1 MFRQLLKRRGLLFAF
16 LLLPPSAL
24 AAPAGSA
31 EKSPRIEVSSPCDKF
46 PRNSISPARVLIENV
61 PNGKDTHTFE
71 FQTLWNDNSRQR
83 YSFSVPPGQTRQ
95 AVIYPSMT
103 DIQLLYRY
111 RNSVDESISLFALSE
126 DAPFFAVLQEKTPSE
141 WNMLSHSP
149 FNAQVNTFDLMDWPA
164 DYRMYAAQNCIII
177 PEKLYASYLDEPHR
191 KALRQW
197 VLGGGSLWLIG
208 DRGRKITAA
217 PLGRGLILHVP
228 SLEGMTDKEKEAALL
243 KLKTETKDIFPV
255 KVDGYYETPFHPKTP
270 DAFPYFF
277 TTPSFLLGLILA
289 AFAVLVGPVCL
300 LRWAPVG
307 KRQRLF
313 ILIPSISLG
322 ISILLAAVILIGDGT
337 GGRGSRAVHILVNP
351 QDHTGLITQSQV
363 CQTLILTN
371 NEFTLPEDV
380 HLQGCRLEKEK
391 FQTFH
396 ANGYAREKLENYL
409 REGNLCSGG
418 WFTSRSPLEHRLT
431 RPITTRAAVTV
442 IPMPQPDGAPVLQ
455 STFPGALSNLIYRD
469 ASGTYWRIPN
479 LPPGERKTAVRSEK
493 IPSETPPP
501 GHFHAEMISTEG
513 ELGPIPTLDSI
524 KWENTRITVSGPAAG
539 NQPLPQQP

>member
-24 AAPAGSA
+24 AVPAGSA
-31 EKSPRIEVSSPCDKF
+31 EKAPRIEVSSPCDKF

-61 PNGKDTHTFE
+61 PNGKDTHTLE

-103 DIQLLYRY
+103 DSQLLYR
-111 RNSVDESISLFALSE
+111 NSADESISLFAASE

-141 WNMLSHSP
+141 WNMLSDSP

-177 PEKLYASYLDEPHR
+177 PEKLYESYLDEPHR

-208 DRGRKITAA
+208 DRGRNINAV

-228 SLEGMTDKEKEAALL
+228 SLEGLTDKEKEAALL

-255 KVDGYYETPFHPKTP
+255 KVDGYYQTRLHPKVP
-270 DAFPYFF
+270 DASPYFF
-277 TTPSFLLGLILA
+277 TTPSFLLGLILV

-313 ILIPSISLG
+313 ILIPAISLG
-322 ISILLAAVILIGDGT
+322 VSILLAAVILIGDGT

-380 HLQGCRLEKEK
+380 HLQGCRLEEEK

-396 ANGYAREKLENYL
+396 EDGYVREKLENYL

-418 WFTSRSPLEHRLT
+418 WFTSRSTLEHKLV
-431 RPITTRAAVTV
+431 RPITTRASVTV

-501 GHFHAEMISTEG
+501 GHFHAEMISAEG